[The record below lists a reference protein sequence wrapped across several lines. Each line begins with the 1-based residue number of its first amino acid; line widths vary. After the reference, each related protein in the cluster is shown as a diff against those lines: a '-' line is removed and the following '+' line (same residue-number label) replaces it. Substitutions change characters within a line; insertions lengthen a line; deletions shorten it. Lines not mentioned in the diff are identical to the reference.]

1 MDDLAKSLGAIIAAL
16 ATGASVMAAAY
27 FRTRKELSSVKRLES
42 KDKREVAQDESD
54 SSSLKLLLESAG
66 QWKKQYEAS
75 VARETRMRR
84 LLAVSDAKM
93 RRFVE
98 QAAND
103 RAEDRRKLEALARR
117 VEALEQENAELKAQL
132 GGRRVTDGRN

>member
-1 MDDLAKSLGAIIAAL
+1 MDDLAKTLGILLGLL
-16 ATGASVMAAAY
+16 ATGTSAVIAA
-27 FRTRKELSSVKRLES
+27 FLRTRKELISIKGQESKVKRETT
-42 KDKREVAQDESD
+42 QDETD

-93 RRFVE
+93 RRFVQ
-98 QAAND
+98 QAAED
-103 RAEDRRKLEALARR
+103 RAEDRRKIEALTAQLAETERK
-117 VEALEQENAELKAQL
+117 VAHLESLL
-132 GGRRVTDGRN
+132 GGRRATDERD

>member
-1 MDDLAKSLGAIIAAL
+1 MDDLAKTLGTLLGVL
-16 ATGASVMAAAY
+16 ATGTSVVIASY
-27 FRTRKELSSVKRLES
+27 IRTRKELSAIKRLES
-42 KDKREVAQDESD
+42 KDKREVTQDETD

-93 RRFVE
+93 RRFVQ
-98 QAAND
+98 QAAED
-103 RAEDRRKLEALARR
+103 RAEDRRKIEALTTHVAEQDRKI
-117 VEALEQENAELKAQL
+117 AHLESLL
-132 GGRRVTDGRN
+132 GGRRVTDERT